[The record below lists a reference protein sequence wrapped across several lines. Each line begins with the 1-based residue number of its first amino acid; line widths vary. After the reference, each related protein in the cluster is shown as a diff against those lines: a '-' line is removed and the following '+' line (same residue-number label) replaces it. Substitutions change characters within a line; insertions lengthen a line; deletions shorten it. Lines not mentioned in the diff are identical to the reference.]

1 MKFCLPTSVA
11 IAGIAGAG
19 VTAAATMTYGVA
31 ARSSQIFGPSVYHG
45 DRRRRSI
52 ALTFDDG
59 PSERSLE
66 LVEYLAGQDIHAT
79 FFQCGKNVERHPDIA
94 RTIWKMGHDIGNHT
108 YSHPR
113 LCPRLAWK
121 LDYRLPSFIEQQFS
135 KTQQIIEHEV
145 GIRPILM
152 RAPYGLRWYGVG
164 AAQKKLG
171 LLGVMW
177 TVIARDWEWPAQ
189 AIADLVVRKASP
201 GGIVCL
207 HDGRDIQPNPDIS
220 ETLKAVRVLVPALKD
235 AGYVFETVS
244 SLIRPSFASTPFR
257 YSADGALELCP
268 DA

>member
-1 MKFCLPTSVA
+1 
-11 IAGIAGAG
+11 
-19 VTAAATMTYGVA
+19 
-31 ARSSQIFGPSVYHG
+31 
-45 DRRRRSI
+45 
-52 ALTFDDG
+52 
-59 PSERSLE
+59 
-66 LVEYLAGQDIHAT
+66 VEYLAREDVHAT

-113 LCPRLAWK
+113 LCPRLALK
-121 LDYRLPSFIEQQFS
+121 IGYRTPAFIENEFAR
-135 KTQQIIEHEV
+135 TQQIIEHEV

-152 RAPYGLRWYGVG
+152 RAPYGLRWYGVA

-177 TVIARDWEWPAQ
+177 TVIGRDWEWPAD
-189 AIADLVVRKASP
+189 AIADLVLRKASP

-220 ETLKAVRVLVPALKD
+220 QTLKAVRAIVPALKD

-244 SLIRPSFASTPFR
+244 SLIRPTVAAPASL
-257 YSADGALELCP
+257 SLAESLSELCA